1 MNIGIDII
9 SIDKFRRIKIS
20 DFKHWGHV
28 FTEHEW
34 KYAFT
39 HKVKSAERLAGIF
52 AAKEA
57 AMKAAGKAGL
67 KSFRKFLVS
76 YKSDGAPR
84 LNLSG
89 YKLSISHDSKSA
101 IAVVIKC
108 NETN

>member
-9 SIDKFRRIKIS
+9 SIDKFRRIKVS
-20 DFKHWGHV
+20 DFRYWRHV
-28 FTEHEW
+28 FTEQEW

-39 HKVKSAERLAGIF
+39 HKVKSAERLAGTF

-57 AMKAAGKAGL
+57 AMKAAGKTSI
-67 KSFRKFLVS
+67 KSFRKFLVLH
-76 YKSDGAPR
+76 KSDGAPR

-101 IAVVIKC
+101 VAVVIKC